1 MIPVQRHYTAFLLSI
16 MGIILV
22 VGTFF
27 FVGTQSKYFMSEFFS
42 QCSDIDENPLK
53 SFNPQEHLSLT
64 PLHFFL
70 PSFSSWIVVKSICFR
85 S

>member
-1 MIPVQRHYTAFLLSI
+1 MIPVQRHYTAFLFKYHAHYLS
-16 MGIILV
+16 GWH
-22 VGTFF
+22 TFF

-64 PLHFFL
+64 PPPFLPL
-70 PSFSSWIVVKSICFR
+70 PSFSLS
-85 S
+85 